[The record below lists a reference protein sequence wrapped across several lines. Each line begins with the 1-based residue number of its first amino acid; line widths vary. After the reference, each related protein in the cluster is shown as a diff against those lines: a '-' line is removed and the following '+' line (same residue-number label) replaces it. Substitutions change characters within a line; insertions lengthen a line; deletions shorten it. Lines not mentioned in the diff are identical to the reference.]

1 MYTDID
7 KVNVGRQIM
16 IAHAVMRVNANM
28 DSHIIITP
36 DILEAL
42 GHKLPHRIKPSVI
55 FTDFNVKNPL
65 KIPKGTIFEKD
76 VFITQSIIG
85 GFGGC
90 TVEGDLKFCDVD
102 FTAKEA
108 NFELGGRFFMTA
120 DDFELYQKA
129 KSRNFFYKNRSCFL
143 ASEEVLNKEAHQFY
157 SMAKKI
163 EVVDYL
169 NASGTEYEVID
180 WATIITGDVYLH
192 GPYQYDI
199 SNCTVI
205 RGDLVI
211 IEDTGVK
218 LPEYFKVTGTIDVR
232 GYL

>member
-129 KSRNFFYKNRSCFL
+129 KSRNFFYKNR
-143 ASEEVLNKEAHQFY
+143 
-157 SMAKKI
+157 
-163 EVVDYL
+163 
-169 NASGTEYEVID
+169 
-180 WATIITGDVYLH
+180 
-192 GPYQYDI
+192 
-199 SNCTVI
+199 
-205 RGDLVI
+205 
-211 IEDTGVK
+211 
-218 LPEYFKVTGTIDVR
+218 
-232 GYL
+232 